1 MLLLSVA
8 TVNNKKERE
17 ISIRLVTNSNEETNT
32 LFVDV
37 TRRSRSVGC
46 GSTHRTYGFFFCTW
60 KEVRVWAHV
69 TWNVHT
75 TKNEGMEEEEKE
87 NNPFAE
93 GKRTKSYS
101 YSPSLDNE
109 NERNGGTRERTKP
122 SSWFPVSWPELSTW
136 TFVNP
141 QVHGGRDTQSRNTFS
156 RLLYFINLNKNK
168 NLLLFSFFT

>member
-8 TVNNKKERE
+8 TVNKKRERERDKHPARDEFKRGNQYFIRWCYKKE
-17 ISIRLVTNSNEETNT
+17 SVGRL
-32 LFVDV
+32 
-37 TRRSRSVGC
+37 VGC

-93 GKRTKSYS
+93 GKRTNSYS

-122 SSWFPVSWPELSTW
+122 SSVPVSWPGLSTW

-156 RLLYFINLNKNK
+156 RLLYFINLNKK
-168 NLLLFSFFT
+168 KTSFSSL